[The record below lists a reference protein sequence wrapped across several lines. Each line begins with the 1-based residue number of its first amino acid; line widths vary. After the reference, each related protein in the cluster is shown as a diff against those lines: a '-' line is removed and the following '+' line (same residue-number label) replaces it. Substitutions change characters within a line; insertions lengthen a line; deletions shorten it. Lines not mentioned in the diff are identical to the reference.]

1 MKWVWEG
8 REREREERVHTVTA
22 ACGRSDWR
30 RENSRYLC
38 CIYKSSCREFL
49 YDSRHRIRHVIDMQE
64 MRILDVRIKI
74 LLNGWI
80 SRNRKLIHF
89 GREWMVDCDFKSS
102 LFCHQ
107 GCRIIYGFIMIGD
120 WFYFIGRGEMDF
132 IQQWMIHVT
141 CIL

>member
-1 MKWVWEG
+1 
-8 REREREERVHTVTA
+8 
-22 ACGRSDWR
+22 
-30 RENSRYLC
+30 
-38 CIYKSSCREFL
+38 
-49 YDSRHRIRHVIDMQE
+49 MQE